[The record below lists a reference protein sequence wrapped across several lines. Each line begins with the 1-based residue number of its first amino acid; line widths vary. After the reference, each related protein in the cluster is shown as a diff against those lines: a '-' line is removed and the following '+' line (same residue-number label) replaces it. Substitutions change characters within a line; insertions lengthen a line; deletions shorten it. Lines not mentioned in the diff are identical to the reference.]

1 MKIHN
6 YKPVGKG
13 LVVASLDIEV
23 EQWGITFRSCTLFD
37 KDGKKWISFPSKKS
51 DGPDGKPRYY
61 NYVVMDK
68 EKKEAFDK
76 AAIALIDALGPTVA
90 EVPLQDEYQ
99 TW

>member
-6 YKPVGKG
+6 YKAVNKG
-13 LVVASLDIEV
+13 LIVASLDIEI

-37 KDGKKWISFPSKKS
+37 KEGNKWISFPSKKS

-76 AAIALIDALGPTVA
+76 AVIALVDALPK
-90 EVPLQDEYQ
+90 EVPVEEEYKS
-99 TW
+99 W